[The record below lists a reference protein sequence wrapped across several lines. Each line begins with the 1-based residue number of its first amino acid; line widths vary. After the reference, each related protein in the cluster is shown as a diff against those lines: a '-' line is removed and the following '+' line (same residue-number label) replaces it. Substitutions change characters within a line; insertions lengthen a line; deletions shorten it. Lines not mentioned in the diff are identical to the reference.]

1 MYNGSAH
8 AYQIMNGNKINKL
21 TLSCEG
27 PGQVIDFDADI
38 NCQWSEIDT
47 DKAVT
52 TIQAVTLGA
61 EPATVGKICHIWS
74 GLSQRNIAGAGLVT
88 WYPQKWKLIVDN
100 HLTPQSGNKQGADT
114 NWYPVTVGLDEGV
127 RDIIFEADLVSD
139 SQTYH
144 NMIKD
149 HTLMTSVTIPIGS
162 TYTITLSNG
171 YAEPGNYP
179 SYKQALNTET
189 VKFRFKSLTIA

>member
-1 MYNGSAH
+1 MAGYTAGELQIGRWVAESSYGTMTTNALAYMGELLDLKLSHDDKTEFLIYPGSRSFGSTRRGPFDKKYNIKCNVSNEVDWRTFWATYAYGSTTALTDHLGQFTALYDMYNGSAH

-61 EPATVGKICHIWS
+61 EPATMRAHG
-74 GLSQRNIAGAGLVT
+74 R
-88 WYPQKWKLIVDN
+88 
-100 HLTPQSGNKQGADT
+100 HLFA
-114 NWYPVTVGLDEGV
+114 
-127 RDIIFEADLVSD
+127 
-139 SQTYH
+139 
-144 NMIKD
+144 
-149 HTLMTSVTIPIGS
+149 
-162 TYTITLSNG
+162 
-171 YAEPGNYP
+171 
-179 SYKQALNTET
+179 
-189 VKFRFKSLTIA
+189 